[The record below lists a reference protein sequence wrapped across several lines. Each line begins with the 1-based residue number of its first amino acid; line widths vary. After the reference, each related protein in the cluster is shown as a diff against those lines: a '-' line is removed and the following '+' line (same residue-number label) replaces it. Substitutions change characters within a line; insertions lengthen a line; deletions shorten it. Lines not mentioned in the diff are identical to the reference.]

1 MPAARASAGS
11 PRWVSSPSSSRR
23 PASGRCTPA
32 RTFTSVDL
40 PAPFSPTRACAS
52 PACSSMEASS
62 SARTE
67 PNDLLAPSST
77 STGPAAGLAGGGGP
91 SARACATASLQVWG
105 VSPGYEPG
113 DMNRFRNCVRML
125 TSPQRAVKEREA
137 TAVTPEG
144 TKSIRDVA
152 AWAGVSV
159 GTVSNVLNRPH
170 LVAPTTRAR
179 VQEAIATLGFV
190 RNESARHLRAGRSR
204 TIGLVVLDVSNP
216 FFTDVARGV
225 EDAAAAAGLAVILC
239 NSDEKAERERR
250 YLDLLEEHR
259 VHGILITPVRGVS
272 ERLRQLQRRGTPV
285 VLLDRWA
292 STRNHCSVSVNDV
305 YGGELAAGH
314 LVEHGHRRI
323 AFVGGPFSI
332 KQVRDR
338 HEGAGRALAAAGL
351 PASAL
356 TTVETPALNFSS
368 GRAAGARIAE
378 APARSRP
385 TAAFCA
391 NDLLALGLLQE
402 MTRRR
407 LHVPGD
413 LAIVGYDDIDFAA
426 AAAVPLSSV
435 RQPRAQL
442 GRSAAELLIE
452 EAAEGPRH
460 GHRQLVFEP
469 QLVVRDSSDSD
480 RRAR

>member
-1 MPAARASAGS
+1 M
-11 PRWVSSPSSSRR
+11 
-23 PASGRCTPA
+23 
-32 RTFTSVDL
+32 
-40 PAPFSPTRACAS
+40 
-52 PACSSMEASS
+52 
-62 SARTE
+62 
-67 PNDLLAPSST
+67 
-77 STGPAAGLAGGGGP
+77 
-91 SARACATASLQVWG
+91 
-105 VSPGYEPG
+105 
-113 DMNRFRNCVRML
+113 
-125 TSPQRAVKEREA
+125 
-137 TAVTPEG
+137 TPEG

-225 EDAAAAAGLAVILC
+225 EDAATAAGLAVILC
-239 NSDEKAERERR
+239 NSDEKAERERS

-259 VHGILITPVRGVS
+259 VQGILITPVTGVS
-272 ERLRQLQRRGTPV
+272 ERLQQLQRRGPPV

-292 STRNHCSVSVNDV
+292 STRDHCSVSVNDV
-305 YGGELAAGH
+305 YGGELAAAH
-314 LVEHGHRRI
+314 LVEQEHRRI

-332 KQVRDR
+332 KQVHDRRD
-338 HEGAGRALAAAGL
+338 GAERALLAAGL
-351 PASAL
+351 AASAL
-356 TTVETPALNFSS
+356 TVVETPALSFAS
-368 GRAAGARIAE
+368 GRAAGAQIADM
-378 APARSRP
+378 PARHRP

-402 MTRRR
+402 LTRRKLR
-407 LHVPGD
+407 APDD

-435 RQPRAQL
+435 RQPRNQL
-442 GRSAAELLIE
+442 GRAAAQLLIE
-452 EAAEGPRH
+452 ETAEDREH
-460 GHRQLVFEP
+460 SHRQLVFEP
-469 QLVVRDSSDSD
+469 QLIVRDSSDS
-480 RRAR
+480 